1 MGLGRRWDLVDAS
14 ELKSRAIRSFLICLS
29 CSIVCSIFLFMFIR
43 NIFIIEF
50 TFIGFLLTS
59 VYYSIL
65 IYKRD
70 WLDEKIGLF
79 DPYLQGI
86 SYQGSVILLSSA
98 SFALSF
104 AFFALAFVKG
114 GIYSAVSTCLCINF
128 PTVFMLLRLNVYNN
142 DSRLLYVGKLDGM
155 DHYEQVF
162 GYNPIVYYMLLGV
175 PFGWG
180 ILGVSFRRVLE
191 SIFLHNYS
199 LEYSL
204 LCFIL
209 CLLVG
214 SFILSPDIANNVF
227 PFEIKRYKG
236 FFKFAIVSLILME
249 ICFVPLII

>member
-1 MGLGRRWDLVDAS
+1 MGLERRWDLVDAS
-14 ELKSRAIRSFLICLS
+14 KLKSRAIRSFLIILS
-29 CSIVCSIFLFMFIR
+29 CSIVGSISLFILIR
-43 NIFIIEF
+43 NLFIIEF
-50 TFIGFLLTS
+50 TFIGALLTS

-86 SYQGSVILLSSA
+86 SYQGTVILLSSA
-98 SFALSF
+98 SFTLSF
-104 AFFALAFVKG
+104 AFVALAFVKG
-114 GIYSAVSTCLCINF
+114 GIYAAVSTCLCVNF
-128 PTVFMLLRLNVYNN
+128 PIVFMLLRLNVYSN

-162 GYNPIVYYMLLGV
+162 GYNPVFYFMLLGL
-175 PFGWG
+175 PFGWR
-180 ILGVSFRRVLE
+180 ILGFSFRRVLE

-199 LEYSL
+199 LGYSL

-209 CLLVG
+209 CLLAG

-236 FFKFAIVSLILME
+236 FFKFAIVSLILMV
-249 ICFVPLII
+249 ICLIPLII